1 MNRRKQTRNCLCCY
15 ELLTLTMV
23 SEERWGTNS
32 NMSCLHRGHNELQ
45 LYVRTMTTA
54 YWIHWSMQCLWKIW
68 SHANKHYGG
77 NHHLFAYNN
86 IIRIWIV
93 LLNTDRAA
101 ISYRKVSSFLQL
113 WVIPWQWACLIQ
125 CNNSIALL
133 IHVARD
139 GGEYSR
145 DLVGSTNQTWSN
157 RKDSSRCLWQFWH
170 MRMMHS
176 VNRATNPAT
185 TSPIEWVCCL
195 DGTQY
200 NYSRNWIHIR
210 QRTICRRDIVEMRIN
225 FINSVITA

>member
-1 MNRRKQTRNCLCCY
+1 MNYSLWQWFRRS
-15 ELLTLTMV
+15 V
-23 SEERWGTNS
+23 EERTQTCHAYTEDTMNCSYTSEQWP
-32 NMSCLHRGHNELQ
+32 Q
-45 LYVRTMTTA
+45 LTESTG
-54 YWIHWSMQCLWKIW
+54 QCLWKIW

-145 DLVGSTNQTWSN
+145 DLVGSNNQMGIHGKTLHGAYDNSGTWGWCI
-157 RKDSSRCLWQFWH
+157 RL
-170 MRMMHS
+170 
-176 VNRATNPAT
+176 
-185 TSPIEWVCCL
+185 IEQLIPLRLVL
-195 DGTQY
+195 
-200 NYSRNWIHIR
+200 
-210 QRTICRRDIVEMRIN
+210 
-225 FINSVITA
+225 

>member
-1 MNRRKQTRNCLCCY
+1 MNRCKQTRNCLCCY

-32 NMSCLHRGHNELQ
+32 NMSCLHRGHSELQ
-45 LYVRTMTTA
+45 LYVRTMKTA

-145 DLVGSTNQTWSN
+145 DLVGSNNQ
-157 RKDSSRCLWQFWH
+157 
-170 MRMMHS
+170 
-176 VNRATNPAT
+176 
-185 TSPIEWVCCL
+185 
-195 DGTQY
+195 
-200 NYSRNWIHIR
+200 
-210 QRTICRRDIVEMRIN
+210 MRIHGN
-225 FINSVITA
+225 TLHGAYDNSGTWGWCIRLIEQLILLRLVL